1 MNVGFKKMIKIKND
15 FPQIY
20 NELYSRWENKHES
33 MQLSLKY
40 LKCFNNS
47 DIDNLMVW
55 SDTPEGHTF
64 WNRLY
69 NNSISKSEITDY
81 INKNMI
87 FLYSNNLNY
96 ECWI

>member
-33 MQLSLKY
+33 MQL

-47 DIDNLMVW
+47 DINDLMVW